1 MKSFLHATFAALVL
15 FSASSHAAEHA
26 ESMMRATFKLF
37 NKDSTA
43 TCFLLRDGADV
54 FLVTAAHTFE
64 KATGETSILVLR
76 EADKGGTWKRQDK
89 TIDIREGE
97 SALWTKHPQ
106 QDLAV
111 MRVVLEL
118 PEDATLP
125 VDVVKA
131 DGFPGFGDP
140 IMLLTYPARVE
151 ANGAGFPLARQAVVA
166 SFPAEPVDKHP
177 EFIIDATAWDGDS
190 GGPVFVDAGKGKP
203 QIVGL
208 VTARINHVEN
218 INSERETRKIET
230 PMGLSKALAAPL
242 ILETIRLAKNTVE
255 VPASNR

>member
-1 MKSFLHATFAALVL
+1 MKSLLLTTFAALALLV
-15 FSASSHAAEHA
+15 SPAHSAEHA
-26 ESMMRATFKLF
+26 EGMMRVTFKLF

-64 KATGETSILVLR
+64 KATGESSILVLR
-76 EADKGGTWKRQDK
+76 EAGEEATWKRQDK
-89 TIDIREGE
+89 TVAIREGDRP
-97 SALWTKHPQ
+97 LWTKHPH

-125 VDVVKA
+125 IDAVKT
-131 DGFPGFGDP
+131 DGFPCFGDP
-140 IMLLTYPARVE
+140 VMLLTYPARVE

-166 SFPAEPVDKHP
+166 SFPAETMEKHP

-190 GGPVFVDAGKGKP
+190 GGPVFIDAGEGKP
-203 QIVGL
+203 QVVGL

-218 INSERETRKIET
+218 IKSERETRKIET

-242 ILETIRLAKNTVE
+242 ILETIRLAKNTVD
-255 VPASNR
+255 VPASGR